1 MDNGKQLQAINQQ
14 IEWLKSISFKL
25 PIIEEDTSIGLDNGE
40 HVETL
45 VLLSKVAPTK

>member
-40 HVETL
+40 HVECITMMQR
-45 VLLSKVAPTK
+45 KKF